1 MSAGLRAFA
10 PRRVF
15 RIVGIIAALMLTVIP
30 LALSRA
36 QQAPPA
42 SGRRFRADSSWVRV
56 WVRGAKDEP
65 DLFVEPRQLIVTD
78 SVVAVLDLGTREVIA
93 LSTDSGRT
101 RFTLAAKGE
110 GPGEFKRPARL
121 VNTTSLIGVLDHATS
136 RLTMFNA
143 RGVMARD
150 TPLPDASNVEGA
162 CGFSD
167 GSVLVKVAGV
177 RNALRVVDSVGRT
190 LRQRALPGHDLNRPP
205 PTFATAAHLAGPMS
219 KHRCALVPSYGR
231 WWYTTDARGT
241 TIAHPYVEPG
251 ADVVVRVAS
260 SALDK
265 SWRGEVRKETQTSA
279 ASPIARGALHIGD
292 TVVVQAGATKRSAHR
307 LLDYYLISNGHYL
320 YSRTLPVAFT
330 ALAVGPDGTF
340 YGAVIGDEVSWVV
353 ALRPTTRKAG
363 LR

>member
-1 MSAGLRAFA
+1 MTAGVRALA
-10 PRRVF
+10 PRPVH
-15 RIVGIIAALMLTVIP
+15 RIVGIIGALMLAVIP
-30 LALSRA
+30 LVPSRA
-36 QQAPPA
+36 QQASPA
-42 SGRRFRADSSWVRV
+42 NGRRFRADSFWVRE

-65 DLFVEPRQLIVTD
+65 DMFVEPRQLIVAD
-78 SVVAVLDLGTREVIA
+78 GVVGVLDLGTREVIA
-93 LSTDSGRT
+93 LGTDSGQT
-101 RFTLAAKGE
+101 RFTLSARGE

-121 VNTTSLIGVLDHATS
+121 LNSASLIGVLDHATS
-136 RLTMFNA
+136 RLTLFNA

-150 TPLPDASNVEGA
+150 TPLPDASNVESA
-162 CGFSD
+162 CGFPD
-167 GSVLVKVAGV
+167 GSFMVKVAGV

-190 LRQRALPGHDLNRPP
+190 LRQRALPGHDMNRPP
-205 PTFATAAHLAGPMS
+205 PTFATSAYLAGPMS

-231 WWYTTDARGT
+231 WWYTLDARGT

-251 ADVVVRVAS
+251 ADGVVRVAS

-292 TVVVQAGATKRSAHR
+292 TVVVQAGGTKRSAHR
-307 LLDYYLISNGHYL
+307 LLDYYLISNGRYL
-320 YSRTLPVAFT
+320 YSRTLPLAFT

-340 YGAVIGDEVSWVV
+340 YGAVIGEEVSWVV
-353 ALRPTTRKAG
+353 ALRPTERKPK